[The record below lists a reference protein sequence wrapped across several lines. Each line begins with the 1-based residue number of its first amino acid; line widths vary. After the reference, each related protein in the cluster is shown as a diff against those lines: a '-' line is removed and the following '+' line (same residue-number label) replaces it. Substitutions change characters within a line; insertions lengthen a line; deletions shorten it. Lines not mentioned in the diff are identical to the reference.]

1 LLAAPSTETLERD
14 VIGSKF
20 SGVFELSTDSEY
32 RAVRS
37 EFAVKRAR
45 LLLWCIA
52 VIYPAFGLLDWLVY
66 PEWVRAFFGYRAL
79 VAMVAIGLVIV
90 CKSISCPRYP
100 KLVLGFAWAATVGV
114 ILMCALTEGFASRY
128 LVGVILCMLGIATVE
143 VAQPRALAGLLCSL
157 SVLYALFNTTAPFDR
172 SQIISSL
179 AFLSGAVF
187 FCILCAGLME
197 QQRRQLFAANVEL
210 VRRNV
215 ELERAKQQ
223 QGKFL
228 STVSHELRS
237 PINSVLGFAE
247 LILEREAALQPKTRD
262 NLSRIQQSSRHLL
275 RLVNDLLDLAKTEA
289 GRMELEISSF
299 DLVPLVNE
307 VADQARVLLGDRPVA
322 VRVQA
327 PAACTVRSDPTRLRQ
342 ILLNLATN
350 AAKFTLEGEIRISAE
365 PCRDD
370 LLLEVRD
377 TGIGIAD
384 EHQELIFEAFKQVH
398 RGLGVGGTGLGLS
411 IVSHMVDL
419 LQGSIEVESEVSR
432 GSSFRVRLE
441 RVVERSAA

>member
-1 LLAAPSTETLERD
+1 L
-14 VIGSKF
+14 
-20 SGVFELSTDSEY
+20 
-32 RAVRS
+32 RS
-37 EFAVKRAR
+37 EFAAKRAR

-52 VIYPAFGLLDWLVY
+52 TIYPAFGLLDWLVY
-66 PEWVRAFFGYRAL
+66 PEWMRLFFGYRAAVAVFAISL
-79 VAMVAIGLVIV
+79 VL
-90 CKSISCPRYP
+90 ISKRICAHRFPN
-100 KLVLGFAWAATVGV
+100 LVLGFAWAATVGV
-114 ILMCALTEGFASRY
+114 IMMCAITEGFASRY

-157 SVLYALFNTTAPFDR
+157 SVLYALLNAAAPFDR

-179 AFLSGAVF
+179 AFLAGAVF
-187 FCILCAGLME
+187 FCVACSGLME
-197 QQRRQLFAANVEL
+197 QQRRQLFAANAEL
-210 VRRNV
+210 VRRNA

-237 PINSVLGFAE
+237 PINSVMGFAE
-247 LILEREAALQPKTRD
+247 LILEREVALQPKSRD
-262 NLSRIQQSSRHLL
+262 NLSRIQQSSRQLL

-307 VADQARVLLGDRPVA
+307 VADQARALVGDRPVA
-322 VRVQA
+322 VRVQV
-327 PAACTVRSDPTRLRQ
+327 PSVCTIRSDPTRLRQ
-342 ILLNLATN
+342 ILVNLASN
-350 AAKFTLEGEIRISAE
+350 AAKFTLEGEIRITAE

-370 LLLEVRD
+370 LLLEVHD
-377 TGIGIAD
+377 TGIGIAEED
-384 EHQELIFEAFKQVH
+384 RELIFEAFKQVH

-419 LQGSIEVESEVSR
+419 LKGSIEVESEVSR
-432 GSSFRVRLE
+432 GSLFRVRLE
-441 RVVERSAA
+441 RVMERSAA